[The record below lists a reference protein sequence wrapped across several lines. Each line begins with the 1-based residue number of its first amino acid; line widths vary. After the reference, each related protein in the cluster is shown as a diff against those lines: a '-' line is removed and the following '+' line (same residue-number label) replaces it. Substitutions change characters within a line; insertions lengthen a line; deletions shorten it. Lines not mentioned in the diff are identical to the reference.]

1 MRLLLAVRSAAFVIL
16 MPGTVVGYLPYRIL
30 ERSGGAA
37 APRWSVSSVCAAA
50 LFALGLAVL
59 LRCVWDFAAAGRGT
73 LAPIDPPRRLVVRGL
88 YRFTRNPMY
97 NGVLAALGGEAWFFR
112 SLPLLEYAL
121 AVFALFHLFV
131 VAYEEPA
138 LGKRFG
144 EAYVDYRR
152 AVPRWGFTRRAYR
165 ESAVRVPAG
174 RGESA

>member
-16 MPGTVVGYLPYRIL
+16 APGTVVGYLPYRIL
-30 ERSGGAA
+30 KRSEKPAA
-37 APRWSVSSVCAAA
+37 ARWDFSSVCAAA

-112 SLPLLEYAL
+112 SVPLLEYAI
-121 AVFALFHLFV
+121 AVFLVFHLFV

-138 LGKRFG
+138 LKKRFG
-144 EAYVDYRR
+144 EAYAEYRC
-152 AVPRWGFTRRAYR
+152 AVPRWGFTWRGYR
-165 ESAVRVPAG
+165 ESALPAPAE

>member
-1 MRLLLAVRSAAFVIL
+1 MRLLLAARSAAFVIL

-30 ERSGGAA
+30 KNSEGAA
-37 APRWSVSSVCAAA
+37 AARWGLSSVCAAA

-73 LAPIDPPRRLVVRGL
+73 LAPMDPPRRLVVRGL

-112 SLPLLEYAL
+112 SIPLLEYAIVIF
-121 AVFALFHLFV
+121 AVFHLFV

-138 LGKRFG
+138 LKQRFG
-144 EAYVDYRR
+144 EAYTDYRR
-152 AVPRWGFTRRAYR
+152 AVPRWGFTRRGYR
-165 ESAVRVPAG
+165 ETARPVPAG
-174 RGESA
+174 RGQSA